1 MVTKLKD
8 KKLTTSLICCNN
20 IFQIIMKKQNVTTVA
35 IIIALGGFLFG
46 YDIAMMSGTTSQL
59 ETNFNLNSI
68 WLGFTVAIAIIGT
81 ILGTL
86 IIGKPAE
93 KYGRK
98 KSLIFLSSL
107 FALSTLG
114 SAFAL
119 NWGMLLIFRFITG
132 VLLGCITV
140 VTPMFI
146 AEISPAKKRG
156 QLVLLNQFFVVS
168 AIFLAF
174 VVNFF
179 LSKTIEDGSWRWMIG
194 VELIPALIFFALL
207 SLVPESPR
215 WLVNQN
221 RSEEA
226 LIVFKRLNAK
236 NPEEEVAIV
245 KKSVKE
251 EVKMGHGKLFVKEN
265 RFPIIIAVLIAAFN
279 QLAGINAI
287 MIYAP
292 RVFEMAGFA
301 SDSALLQSIS
311 IGATNLLFTFVAL
324 FLIDRYGRRTLLM
337 LGSVG
342 MVFFL
347 GMLSKAFFT
356 NNFTELGG
364 YGVMIYLMGFIAF
377 FAFSQGAV
385 LWVVISEIFPNKVRS
400 KGQALG
406 SFTHWIFAAALIW
419 GFPIFAEMPGIGGG
433 PSFAFFALMMILH
446 FLFAWKVIPETKG
459 KSLEEIQDFFKNR
472 QKK

>member
-1 MVTKLKD
+1 
-8 KKLTTSLICCNN
+8 
-20 IFQIIMKKQNVTTVA
+20 MKQQNVFTVA

-59 ETNFNLNSI
+59 ETIYNLNSF
-68 WLGFTVAIAIIGT
+68 WLGFTVSIAIIGT
-81 ILGTL
+81 IIGTL

-98 KSLIFLSSL
+98 KSLILLSGL

-114 SAFAL
+114 SSFSI
-119 NWGMLLIFRFITG
+119 NWEMLLVFRFITG
-132 VLLGCITV
+132 VLLGCVSV

-146 AEISPAKKRG
+146 AEISPAIKRG

-174 VVNFF
+174 AVNYS
-179 LSKTIEDGSWRWMIG
+179 LAQVIEATSWRWMIG
-194 VELIPALIFFALL
+194 VEAIPAAAFFLL
-207 SLVPESPR
+207 LNLVPESPR
-215 WLVNQN
+215 WLINKG
-221 RSEEA
+221 RHEEA
-226 LIVFKRLNAK
+226 LAIFKRLKAE
-236 NPEEEVAIV
+236 NPEEEVRIV
-245 KKSVKE
+245 KESVEQE
-251 EVKMGHGKLFVKEN
+251 EAMGHGKLFVKEN
-265 RFPIIIAVLIAAFN
+265 RFPIMIAILIAAFN

-292 RVFEMAGFA
+292 RVFEMAGFGTNA
-301 SDSALLQSIS
+301 SLLQSIS
-311 IGATNLLFTFVAL
+311 VGATNLLFTFVAL
-324 FLIDRYGRRTLLM
+324 FLIDKYGRRTLLM
-337 LGSVG
+337 TGSVG

-356 NNFTELGG
+356 ENYSELGG
-364 YGVMIYLMGFIAF
+364 YGVMVYLMGFIAF

-400 KGQALG
+400 QGQALG

-419 GFPIFAEMPGIGGG
+419 GFPVLNNSVGGG
-433 PSFAFFALMMILH
+433 ISFGFFAVMMVLH
-446 FLFAWKVIPETKG
+446 FFFAWKILPETKG
-459 KSLEEIQDFFKNR
+459 KSLEEIQQEMKR
-472 QKK
+472 K

>member
-1 MVTKLKD
+1 MKTQNVISV
-8 KKLTTSLICCNN
+8 SLI
-20 IFQIIMKKQNVTTVA
+20 
-35 IIIALGGFLFG
+35 IAMGGFLFG

-59 ETNFNLNSI
+59 ESIFNLNST
-68 WLGFTVAIAIIGT
+68 WLGFTIAIAILGT
-81 ILGTL
+81 IVGTL

-93 KYGRK
+93 KYGRR
-98 KSLIFLSSL
+98 KSLIVLSGL
-107 FALSTLG
+107 FALAAVG
-114 SAFAL
+114 SATSF
-119 NWGMLLIFRFITG
+119 NWEILLFFRFVSG

-146 AEISPAKKRG
+146 AEISPAKRRG

-174 VVNFF
+174 VVNYF
-179 LSKTIEDGSWRWMIG
+179 LAQTFGDGSWRWMIG
-194 VELIPALIFFALL
+194 VESLPAFLFFGLL
-207 SLVPESPR
+207 FLVPESPR
-215 WLVNQN
+215 WLINQN
-221 RSEEA
+221 RSDEA
-226 LIVFKRLNAK
+226 LVVFRRIQAE
-236 NPEEEVAIV
+236 NPEAEVALV
-245 KKSVKE
+245 KKSVDQELKI
-251 EVKMGHGKLFVKEN
+251 GHGNLFVKEN
-265 RFPIIIAVLIAAFN
+265 RFPVMIAILIAAFN

-292 RVFEMAGFA
+292 RVFEMAGFTTN
-301 SDSALLQSIS
+301 SALLQSIS

-337 LGSVG
+337 VGSVG

-356 NNFTELGG
+356 NNFSELGG

-406 SFTHWIFAAALIW
+406 SFTHWIMAAALIW
-419 GFPIFAEMPGIGGG
+419 GFPIFSNMPGIGGG
-433 PSFAFFALMMILH
+433 PSFAFFAAMMVLH
-446 FLFAWKVIPETKG
+446 FFFAWKVLPETKG
-459 KSLEEIQDFFKNR
+459 KSLEEIQTEFAER
-472 QKK
+472 RKK

>member
-1 MVTKLKD
+1 
-8 KKLTTSLICCNN
+8 
-20 IFQIIMKKQNVTTVA
+20 MKTQNVISVA
-35 IIIALGGFLFG
+35 LIIALGGFLFG

-59 ETNFNLNSI
+59 EAIFNLNST
-68 WLGFTVAIAIIGT
+68 WLGFTIAIAILGT
-81 ILGTL
+81 IVGTL

-93 KYGRK
+93 KYGRRR
-98 KSLIFLSSL
+98 SLIVLSGL
-107 FALSTLG
+107 FAIAALG
-114 SAFAL
+114 SATSF
-119 NWGMLLIFRFITG
+119 NWELLLFFRFVTG

-174 VVNFF
+174 VVNYLLAKAFGN
-179 LSKTIEDGSWRWMIG
+179 SSWRLMIG
-194 VELIPALIFFALL
+194 IEFIPATLFFALL
-207 SLVPESPR
+207 FLVPESPR

-221 RSEEA
+221 RNEEA
-226 LIVFKRLNAK
+226 LIVFTRIRAE
-236 NPEEEVAIV
+236 NPKEEVAIV
-245 KKSVKE
+245 QKSVDQE
-251 EVKMGHGKLFVKEN
+251 LHLGHGKLFVKEN
-265 RFPIIIAVLIAAFN
+265 RFPVIIAILMAAFN

-287 MIYAP
+287 MIYSP

-301 SDSALLQSIS
+301 NDSALLQSIS

-324 FLIDRYGRRTLLM
+324 FLIDKYGRRTLLM
-337 LGSVG
+337 TGSVG

-356 NNFTELGG
+356 NNFSELGG

-406 SFTHWIFAAALIW
+406 TFTHWIFAAALIW
-419 GFPIFAEMPGIGGG
+419 GFPVFAKMPGIGGG
-433 PSFAFFALMMILH
+433 PSFAFFAVMMVLH
-446 FLFAWKVIPETKG
+446 FFFAWKVLPETKG
-459 KSLEEIQDFFKNR
+459 KSLEEIQVEMGKLN
-472 QKK
+472 K

>member
-1 MVTKLKD
+1 MR
-8 KKLTTSLICCNN
+8 
-20 IFQIIMKKQNVTTVA
+20 QQNVFTVA

-59 ETNFNLNSI
+59 ETTFNLNST
-68 WLGFTVAIAIIGT
+68 WLGFTVAIAILGT
-81 ILGTL
+81 IIGTL
-86 IIGKPAE
+86 IISKPAE
-93 KYGRK
+93 KYGRR
-98 KSLIFLSSL
+98 KSLIVLSGL
-107 FALSTLG
+107 FAVSTLG
-114 SAFAL
+114 SASAF
-119 NWGMLLIFRFITG
+119 NWEMLLFFRFITG
-132 VLLGCITV
+132 IILGCITV

-174 VVNFF
+174 VVNYF
-179 LSKTIEDGSWRWMIG
+179 LAQIFADSSWRWMIG
-194 VELIPALIFFALL
+194 VEFIPAALFFGLL
-207 SLVPESPR
+207 FIVPESPR

-221 RSEEA
+221 RNEEA
-226 LIVFKRLNAK
+226 LVVFNRVNAE

-245 KKSVKE
+245 KKSIEQELKL
-251 EVKMGHGKLFVKEN
+251 GHGKLFVKEN
-265 RFPIIIAVLIAAFN
+265 RLPVMIAILIAAFN

-292 RVFEMAGFA
+292 RVFEMAGFGTNA
-301 SDSALLQSIS
+301 SLLQSIS
-311 IGATNLLFTFVAL
+311 IGATNLLFTLVAL

-337 LGSVG
+337 TGSVG

-347 GMLSKAFFT
+347 GMLSKSFFT
-356 NNFTELGG
+356 ENYSDFGG

-400 KGQALG
+400 QGQALG
-406 SFTHWIFAAALIW
+406 SFTHWIFAAAIIW
-419 GFPIFAEMPGIGGG
+419 GFPVINNTVGGG
-433 PSFAFFALMMILH
+433 LSFGFFAVMMVLH
-446 FLFAWKVIPETKG
+446 FLFAWKILPETKG
-459 KSLEEIQDFFKNR
+459 KSLEEIQVEFTNR
-472 QKK
+472 RKS

>member
-1 MVTKLKD
+1 
-8 KKLTTSLICCNN
+8 
-20 IFQIIMKKQNVTTVA
+20 MKQQNVFTVA

-59 ETNFNLNSI
+59 ETLYNLNSF
-68 WLGFTVAIAIIGT
+68 WLGFTVSVAIIGT
-81 ILGTL
+81 ILGTI

-93 KYGRK
+93 KYGRR
-98 KSLIFLSSL
+98 KSLITLSGL

-114 SAFAL
+114 SAFAI
-119 NWGMLLIFRFITG
+119 NWEMLLIFRFITG
-132 VLLGCITV
+132 ILLGCISV

-156 QLVLLNQFFVVS
+156 QLVLLNQFFVVT

-174 VVNFF
+174 AVNY
-179 LSKTIEDGSWRWMIG
+179 LLANIIETGSWRWMIG
-194 VELIPALIFFALL
+194 VEAIPATLFFLML
-207 SLVPESPR
+207 NLVPESPR
-215 WLVNQN
+215 WLINQE
-221 RSEEA
+221 RSNEA
-226 LIVFKRLNAK
+226 LSIFKRIKAE
-236 NPEEEVAIV
+236 NPEEEVRIV
-245 KKSVKE
+245 KESVAQ
-251 EVKMGHGKLFVKEN
+251 EVAMGHGKLFVKEN
-265 RFPIIIAVLIAAFN
+265 SFPILIAICMAAFN

-292 RVFEMAGFA
+292 RVFEMAGFGTNA
-301 SDSALLQSIS
+301 SLLQSIS
-311 IGATNLLFTFVAL
+311 VGATNLLFTFVAL
-324 FLIDRYGRRTLLM
+324 FLIDKYGRRTLLM

-347 GMLSKAFFT
+347 GMLSKSFFT
-356 NNFTELGG
+356 ENYSDLGG

-400 KGQALG
+400 QGQALG

-419 GFPIFAEMPGIGGG
+419 GFPVINNTVGGG
-433 PSFAFFALMMILH
+433 ISFGFFAVMMVLH
-446 FLFAWKVIPETKG
+446 FFFAWKVLPETKG
-459 KSLEEIQDFFKNR
+459 KSLEEIQ
-472 QKK
+472 QELKKK

>member
-1 MVTKLKD
+1 
-8 KKLTTSLICCNN
+8 
-20 IFQIIMKKQNVTTVA
+20 MKQQNVLTVT
-35 IIIALGGFLFG
+35 IVIALGGFLFG

-59 ETNFNLNSI
+59 ESIFNLNSL
-68 WLGFTVAIAIIGT
+68 WLGFTIAIAILGT
-81 ILGTL
+81 IVGTL

-93 KYGRK
+93 KYGRR
-98 KSLIFLSSL
+98 KSLIVLSGLFSL
-107 FALSTLG
+107 AAIG
-114 SAFAL
+114 SATSF
-119 NWGMLLIFRFITG
+119 NWELLLFFRFITG

-174 VVNFF
+174 VVNYF
-179 LSKTIEDGSWRWMIG
+179 LAKAFGDGSWRWMIG
-194 VELIPALIFFALL
+194 IEFIPAALFFGLL
-207 SLVPESPR
+207 FLVPESPR

-221 RSEEA
+221 RNEEA
-226 LIVFKRLNAK
+226 LVVFTRIQAE
-236 NPEEEVAIV
+236 NPKEEVAIV
-245 KKSVKE
+245 QKSVE
-251 EVKMGHGKLFVKEN
+251 QELQLGHGKLFVKEN
-265 RFPIIIAVLIAAFN
+265 RFPVMIAILLAAFN

-337 LGSVG
+337 IGSVG

-356 NNFTELGG
+356 NNYSEFSG

-400 KGQALG
+400 QGQALG

-419 GFPIFAEMPGIGGG
+419 GFPVLNNTVGGG
-433 PSFAFFALMMILH
+433 ISFGFFALMMVFH
-446 FLFAWKVIPETKG
+446 FFFAWKILPETKG
-459 KSLEEIQDFFKNR
+459 KSLEEIQVEFTER
-472 QKK
+472 RKK

>member
-1 MVTKLKD
+1 MR
-8 KKLTTSLICCNN
+8 
-20 IFQIIMKKQNVTTVA
+20 QQNVFTVA

-59 ETNFNLNSI
+59 ETTFNLNST
-68 WLGFTVAIAIIGT
+68 WLGFTVAIAILGT
-81 ILGTL
+81 IIGTL
-86 IIGKPAE
+86 IISKPAE
-93 KYGRK
+93 KYGRR
-98 KSLIFLSSL
+98 KSLIVLSGL
-107 FALSTLG
+107 FAVSTLG
-114 SAFAL
+114 SASAF
-119 NWGMLLIFRFITG
+119 NWEMLLFFRFLTG
-132 VLLGCITV
+132 IILGCITV

-174 VVNFF
+174 VVNYF
-179 LSKTIEDGSWRWMIG
+179 LAQIFADSSWRWMIG
-194 VELIPALIFFALL
+194 VEFIPAALFFGLL
-207 SLVPESPR
+207 FIVPESPR

-221 RSEEA
+221 RNEEA
-226 LIVFKRLNAK
+226 LVVFNRVNAE

-245 KKSVKE
+245 RKSIE
-251 EVKMGHGKLFVKEN
+251 QELKMGHGKLFVKEN
-265 RFPIIIAVLIAAFN
+265 RFPVMIAILIAAFN

-292 RVFEMAGFA
+292 RVFEMAGFGTNA
-301 SDSALLQSIS
+301 SLLQSIS
-311 IGATNLLFTFVAL
+311 IGATNLLFTLVAL

-337 LGSVG
+337 TGSVG

-347 GMLSKAFFT
+347 GMLSKSFFT
-356 NNFTELGG
+356 ENYSDFGG

-400 KGQALG
+400 QGQALG
-406 SFTHWIFAAALIW
+406 SFTHWIFAAAIIW
-419 GFPIFAEMPGIGGG
+419 GFPVINNTVGGG
-433 PSFAFFALMMILH
+433 LSFGFFAVMMVLH
-446 FLFAWKVIPETKG
+446 FLFAWKILPETKG
-459 KSLEEIQDFFKNR
+459 KSLEEIQVEFTNR
-472 QKK
+472 RKS